1 MKQIILILLFI
12 SSTILTFGQRPP
24 NEYFDLIK
32 IADSL
37 YKQKDYKGSAD
48 RYSQAFKTNE
58 WKGYSKD
65 RYNAACSWALA
76 EVPDSAFFQ
85 LERIATK
92 SNYTNYDHITTDSDL
107 ISLHNDKR
115 WEPVLPKSKRIKKK
129 RRQI

>member
-48 RYSQAFKTNE
+48 RYSKH
-58 WKGYSKD
+58 SKQM
-65 RYNAACSWALA
+65 NGKVTQKIVIML
-76 EVPDSAFFQ
+76 
-85 LERIATK
+85 L
-92 SNYTNYDHITTDSDL
+92 
-107 ISLHNDKR
+107 
-115 WEPVLPKSKRIKKK
+115 VLGL
-129 RRQI
+129 